1 MKKVVL
7 LVNGSEVA
15 MNDFVQRII
24 LNILS
29 SLLNSL
35 TLAETP
41 REAVF
46 RISD

>member
-24 LNILS
+24 LNLLS
-29 SLLNSL
+29 SLLSSL
-35 TLAETP
+35 TLTETP
-41 REAVF
+41 HEAVF